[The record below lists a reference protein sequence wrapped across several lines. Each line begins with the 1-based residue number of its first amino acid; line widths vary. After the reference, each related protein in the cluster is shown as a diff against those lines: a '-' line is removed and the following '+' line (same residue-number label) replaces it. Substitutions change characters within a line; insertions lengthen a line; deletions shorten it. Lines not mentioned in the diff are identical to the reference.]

1 MPDTATFRATLPP
14 ILSAI
19 RMAGDGGMR
28 VMFDVPE
35 SDMPEALKLLM
46 WKGRVL
52 RIAVG
57 PERDTDENGR
67 KPTRIH
73 Y

>member
-35 SDMPEALKLLM
+35 TDLGEATKLLM
-46 WKGRVL
+46 WRGKVMQVT
-52 RIAVG
+52 IE
-57 PERDTDENGR
+57 PERTESGHGDWG
-67 KPTRIH
+67 IA
-73 Y
+73 

>member
-1 MPDTATFRATLPP
+1 MTDTATFRATLPP

-28 VMFDVPE
+28 VMFDIAE

-46 WKGRVL
+46 WKGSVL
-52 RIAVG
+52 VVTIK
-57 PERDTDENGR
+57 PSDEWE
-67 KPTRIH
+67 PL
-73 Y
+73 